1 MSNLKYNEFIKK
13 VTSGGVVAIFY
24 DEHGDIYAT
33 STDISY
39 DDGDEDDVNEYLEFI
54 LYNGDVIQCP
64 NLAGEYFNGKLGE
77 VYYIGNKVSFTVGN
91 MSIKFFELTPIKCE
105 EE

>member
-1 MSNLKYNEFIKK
+1 MSNLKYDEFIKK
-13 VTSGGVVAIFY
+13 ITSGGVVAILN
-24 DEHGDIYAT
+24 DKDGNTRAISAE
-33 STDISY
+33 ISY
-39 DDGDEDDVNEYLEFI
+39 HDGTEEDTNEYLEFI

-77 VYYIGNKVSFTVGN
+77 VYYIGNKASFTIYN

-105 EE
+105 EG